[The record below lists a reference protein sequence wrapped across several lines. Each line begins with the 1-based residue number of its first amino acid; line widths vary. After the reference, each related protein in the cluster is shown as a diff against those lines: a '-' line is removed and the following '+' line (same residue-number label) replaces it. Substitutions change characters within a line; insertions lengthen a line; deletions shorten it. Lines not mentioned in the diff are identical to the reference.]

1 MNDEE
6 KVSLKNRLLGI
17 GTEVGGGIA
26 TDVAT
31 GGLLFGG
38 PAGIAAYIATNFGQ
52 GAYTNYLVQKHIYGN
67 ENINWGE
74 VLGSGVAGSIP
85 FMNIGASA
93 KAAKYVGK
101 AGSIKRGIVGGLGTA
116 LVGEQTRVGIDE
128 KRLLNPTEVALAGGI
143 GGTLGGG
150 FTAIGNKFR
159 SNKFIDNA
167 DVTDNTQVKQTLA
180 AAINDNPGNIQRRQI
195 LKNLGYLSQPR
206 KPTEIFSAE
215 DLSDLQ
221 EQAYQHRL
229 GRGGDKK
236 DLMKGFS
243 GFLSHTRSDGFEDI
257 AIVVKRKSN
266 VNKAEPA
273 SKDNYEVK
281 TLSKIMQDMRVNTR
295 WETNQAQDE
304 VISMK
309 DIRKKLNQL
318 GEKYGDDP
326 VLAKLMEYGD
336 EAYIEHIIG
345 KAQFDWLWNLK
356 EADSK
361 NFPWI
366 TALHR
371 NDPENLRLLVKKP
384 YKKLKDTTEGRIKK
398 LYNDKLIRAKK
409 FQDAYI
415 IDIEDPE
422 TTAFSSSEII
432 HRNNPGNLRILKA
445 SKSDKKPKVVGMLGD
460 YLADFYSDDF
470 KKNYKG
476 EKLLAFFEGLDKQQ
490 KKKFGRYAPKTKRVK
505 GERGYFNRP
514 ETYEEY
520 RERILNTLI
529 DFIVKQEGKK
539 YSIARMQKE
548 VLKDMDDFYHL
559 FSTELGVLTEP
570 QYIKDLMFKA
580 ARKQAGL
587 TNKGRRTDAELSF
600 YKTQVNEMQSHLR
613 EIQRYEKAIQEG
625 QRKPFST
632 QYYKKLITQLN
643 RMSGMTFDY
652 ESGIDNSQDIL
663 EEILK

>member
-1 MNDEE
+1 MDDEF
-6 KVSLKNRLLGI
+6 KKQLLGVT
-17 GTEVGGGIA
+17 TEVGSGIA

-31 GGLLFGG
+31 TPLLAGG
-38 PAGIAAYIATNFGQ
+38 PLGIAAYVVTNFGQ
-52 GAYTNYLVQKHIYGN
+52 GAYTNYLVQKHLYGN

-74 VLGSGVAGSIP
+74 VFGSGAAGAIP
-85 FMNIGASA
+85 FMNIGASS
-93 KAAKYVGK
+93 KVAKYVGK
-101 AGSIKRGIVGGLGTA
+101 AGTVKRGIVGGLGTA

-128 KRLLNPTEVALAGGI
+128 KRLLNFKETLLAGTV

-150 FTAIGNKFR
+150 FTAVGKRLSRR
-159 SNKFIDNA
+159 SNDFIDDYTPPKLSDTGLRQALSFSVN
-167 DVTDNTQVKQTLA
+167 N
-180 AAINDNPGNIQRRQI
+180 NPGNIQRRQI

-215 DLSDLQ
+215 DLADLQ

-229 GRGGDKK
+229 GRDVDKK

-243 GFLSHTRSDGFEDI
+243 GFLSYVRSDGFEDI
-257 AIVVKRKSN
+257 AIVVKKKRN
-266 VNKAEPA
+266 INKGNPA
-273 SKDNYEVK
+273 AKENYEVK
-281 TLSKIMQDMRVNTR
+281 TLSKIMQDMRVNTK
-295 WETNQAQDE
+295 WATNQADSE
-304 VISMK
+304 VISMQ

-318 GEKYGDDP
+318 GDKYGDDP

-336 EAYIEHIIG
+336 EAYLEHVIA
-345 KAQFDWLWNLK
+345 KAQYDWLWNLK
-356 EADSK
+356 EADPT
-361 NFPWI
+361 NYPWI
-366 TALHR
+366 TALER
-371 NDPENLRLLVKKP
+371 NSPDNLRLLVKKP

-398 LYNDKLIRAKK
+398 LYNDKLVRNNK
-409 FQDAYI
+409 FKDAYI

-470 KKNYKG
+470 KNNYNGK
-476 EKLLAFFEGLDKQQ
+476 KLLAFFQGLDKQQ
-490 KKKFGRYAPKTKRVK
+490 QKKFGRYAPKTRRVK
-505 GERGYFNRP
+505 GEKGYYEQV

-520 RERILNTLI
+520 RERILNNLI
-529 DFIVKQEGKK
+529 DFIISQEGKS

-548 VLKDMDDFYHL
+548 VLKDMDDFYAL
-559 FSTELGVLTEP
+559 FATELGVLTEP

-587 TNKGRRTDAELSF
+587 TNKGRRTDAELNF
-600 YKTQVNEMQSHLR
+600 YKNQRNAMMSHLS
-613 EIQRYEKAIQEG
+613 EIQAYERGE
-625 QRKPFST
+625 RRFSK
-632 QYYKKLITQLN
+632 QYYRKLINQLN

-652 ESGIDNSQDIL
+652 ESGFDNSQDIL

>member
-38 PAGIAAYIATNFGQ
+38 PAGIAAYIVTNFGQ

-74 VLGSGVAGSIP
+74 VLGSGAAGAIP

-101 AGSIKRGIVGGLGTA
+101 AGSVKRGIVGGLGTA

-128 KRLLNPTEVALAGGI
+128 KRLLNPTEAVLAGGI
-143 GGTLGGG
+143 GSTLGGG
-150 FTAIGNKFR
+150 FTSIARKGRLNLLKDMRRRQR
-159 SNKFIDNA
+159 SNKFIDKAN
-167 DVTDNTQVKQTLA
+167 VSNNTEIKQSLS

-206 KPTEIFSAE
+206 KPTELWSAE
-215 DLSDLQ
+215 DLTDLQ

-257 AIVVKRKSN
+257 AIVVKRRKN
-266 VNKAEPA
+266 INKGDPA
-273 SKDNYEVK
+273 SKENYEVK
-281 TLSKIMQDMRVNTR
+281 TLSKIMQDMRVNTK
-295 WETNQAQDE
+295 WQTNQADSE

-318 GEKYGDDP
+318 GDKYGDDP

-356 EADSK
+356 EADTK

-398 LYNDKLIRAKK
+398 LYNDKLIRQNK
-409 FQDAYI
+409 FKDAYI

-445 SKSDKKPKVVGMLGD
+445 SKSDKKPRVIGMLGD

-470 KKNYKG
+470 KRNYNG
-476 EKLLAFFEGLDKQQ
+476 NKLLAFFEGLNKQQ
-490 KKKFGRYAPKTKRVK
+490 QKKFGRYAPKTKRVK
-505 GERGYFNRP
+505 GEKGYFNRV

-520 RERILNTLI
+520 RERILNSLI
-529 DFIVKQEGKK
+529 DFIISQEGKK

-548 VLKDMDDFYHL
+548 VLKDMDDFYAL
-559 FSTELGVLTEP
+559 FSTELVVL
-570 QYIKDLMFKA
+570 
-580 ARKQAGL
+580 
-587 TNKGRRTDAELSF
+587 S
-600 YKTQVNEMQSHLR
+600 
-613 EIQRYEKAIQEG
+613 
-625 QRKPFST
+625 
-632 QYYKKLITQLN
+632 
-643 RMSGMTFDY
+643 
-652 ESGIDNSQDIL
+652 
-663 EEILK
+663 